1 MAIAGGAKPSARCT
15 LVNGNLVVDA
25 FQMRSGDVLSTPYQA
40 IDKLRAGQVAY
51 VQTYGDNLKIVRAA
65 FEKVI
70 DG

>member
-1 MAIAGGAKPSARCT
+1 MAIAGAARPSARLT
-15 LVNGNLVVDA
+15 LVSGNLVMDDYR
-25 FQMRSGDVLSTPYQA
+25 MRSGDVLSTPYQA
-40 IDKLRAGQVAY
+40 IDKLKAGQVAY